1 MRPRQGQDEHFWGKE
16 PQSAAWSKGEKA
28 SEFGAQ
34 GLPAAP
40 AATVWLC
47 RLTCLSEH
55 TALSLDSLT
64 DEGADITLVSGF
76 RAPATV
82 PDLGDFTRPPFP
94 KGRFLNAEDS
104 GRQCQQWYPPG
115 GTYQCQALS
124 FNASCPHSSPQLSP
138 RQAVCVIAV

>member
-1 MRPRQGQDEHFWGKE
+1 MRPRQGQDEHFWVKE
-16 PQSAAWSKGEKA
+16 PQSATWSKGEKA

-47 RLTCLSEH
+47 RLMCLSEH
-55 TALSLDSLT
+55 TALSLDSLS

-82 PDLGDFTRPPFP
+82 PDLGDF
-94 KGRFLNAEDS
+94 
-104 GRQCQQWYPPG
+104 
-115 GTYQCQALS
+115 
-124 FNASCPHSSPQLSP
+124 SSPRSRKDTFSTLRTQGASASSGTCQGALTSA
-138 RQAVCVIAV
+138 RH